1 MLFGTNNAKFGYVF
15 LVRFCTEFKH
25 VLMVKFC
32 IEVEN
37 DPLVKFYPD
46 GCEFIDACVHY
57 GAANH

>member
-1 MLFGTNNAKFGYVF
+1 MLFGTNNAKFGYIF
-15 LVRFCTEFKH
+15 L
-25 VLMVKFC
+25 VKFC